1 MPNVNSLPGNISWG
15 ITVAVLYA
23 ALGILV
29 PAFSQRLGIES
40 TFWPSSGVALA
51 AVILF
56 GSHVWP
62 AIFAGACAALY
73 WNGHGLVSTVI
84 TATGLTLEPVIGL
97 WLIHRAKCFDS
108 DLKTT
113 AGYFGLVFLGAG
125 VAPLAAASLQVVGH
139 VVGDSMPVGQ
149 AASMFFKWWMKD
161 AVGVVMVAPLILV
174 WRRFPHEW
182 FTNGKSVGEL
192 VIILSLHF
200 LAGQIVFVSWFDD
213 VFGHINRGYWLYLFI
228 TWAAVR
234 LGTQGVMLF
243 VWLAAWQGLVGA
255 IGGVGFFGNDIARTQ
270 LSNYWFYNIIVAT
283 VGMSIATI
291 LEERRAAERQL
302 HLAASVFT
310 HAREGITITDANGT
324 IVDVNQ
330 TFTQLTGYLR
340 EEVIGKN
347 PRMLSSGRQSS
358 EFYKAMWRS
367 LLEKGHWY
375 GEVWNRR
382 KTGEVFAEMLT
393 IGAVRNSLGQ
403 VENYVALFT
412 DITLMKQ
419 HQDQLEH
426 VAHFDALTNLPNRVL
441 LADRL
446 QQAIVQCERRNKSI
460 AVAFIDLDEFK
471 SINDRFGHGV
481 GDELLIQLSRG
492 MKDALRDGDTLSRI
506 GGDEFVAVLVDLDSP
521 SDWEQVVNRLL
532 TAAAANVSVQGLE
545 LQVSASMGV
554 TVYPGDGGD
563 ADQLLRHADQAMYL
577 AKQAGRN
584 RYHIFDV
591 EHDSSMRGLHESLE
605 RIRLALAQREF
616 ILHYQPKVNMRSG
629 AVIGAEALIR
639 WQHPEKGLLAPAAFL
654 SIVEDHP
661 LAVDVGEWVIETAL
675 TQLELWRVAGLDL
688 PVSVNIGARQ
698 LQQGDFVQRLH
709 AILAKHPQVNPK
721 SLELEV
727 LETSALADMDQ
738 VSQVI
743 ENCAKIGVK
752 FALDDFGT
760 GYSSLTYLKRLHV
773 SLLKID
779 QSFVRDMLDDTDD
792 LAILQGVIGLAA
804 AFKRQVI
811 AEGVETVA
819 HGTLLLQLGCELAQ
833 GYGIARPMPADQLPD
848 WATAWQPDPAW
859 SELPWLGGDGPTN
872 GNSSI

>member
-760 GYSSLTYLKRLHV
+760 GYSSLTYLKALV
-773 SLLKID
+773 NK
-779 QSFVRDMLDDTDD
+779 
-792 LAILQGVIGLAA
+792 
-804 AFKRQVI
+804 
-811 AEGVETVA
+811 
-819 HGTLLLQLGCELAQ
+819 
-833 GYGIARPMPADQLPD
+833 
-848 WATAWQPDPAW
+848 
-859 SELPWLGGDGPTN
+859 
-872 GNSSI
+872 

>member
-1 MPNVNSLPGNISWG
+1 
-15 ITVAVLYA
+15 
-23 ALGILV
+23 
-29 PAFSQRLGIES
+29 
-40 TFWPSSGVALA
+40 
-51 AVILF
+51 
-56 GSHVWP
+56 
-62 AIFAGACAALY
+62 
-73 WNGHGLVSTVI
+73 
-84 TATGLTLEPVIGL
+84 
-97 WLIHRAKCFDS
+97 
-108 DLKTT
+108 
-113 AGYFGLVFLGAG
+113 
-125 VAPLAAASLQVVGH
+125 LAAASLQVVGH

>member
-1 MPNVNSLPGNISWG
+1 MPNFKTLPRKLYWG
-15 ITVAVLYA
+15 VTVAVLYA

-40 TFWPSSGVALA
+40 IFWPSSGVALA
-51 AVILF
+51 AVILL
-56 GSHVWP
+56 GSRVWP
-62 AIFAGACAALY
+62 SIFAGACAALY

-84 TATGLTLEPVIGL
+84 TATALTLEPVIGL

-125 VAPLAAASLQVVGH
+125 VAPLAAASLQAVGH
-139 VVGDSMPVGQ
+139 VVGASMPVGQ
-149 AASMFFKWWMKD
+149 AASMFFKWWMND
-161 AVGVVMVAPLILV
+161 AVGVVMVAPLILS

-182 FTNGKSVGEL
+182 FANGKSVGEL

-200 LAGQIVFVSWFDD
+200 LAGQIVFVSWFNDY
-213 VFGHINRGYWLYLFI
+213 FGHISRGYWLYLFI

-243 VWLAAWQGLVGA
+243 VWLAAWQGLAGA
-255 IGGVGFFGNDIARTQ
+255 IGGVGFFGNDIAKTQ
-270 LSNYWFYNIIVAT
+270 LSNFWFYNIIVAT

-291 LEERRAAERQL
+291 LEERHAAERQL

-310 HAREGITITDANGT
+310 HAREGITITDASGT

-330 TFTQLTGYLR
+330 TFTQLTGYER

-347 PRMLSSGRQSS
+347 PRMLSSGRHSS
-358 EFYKAMWRS
+358 EFYKAMWQS

-382 KTGEVFAEMLT
+382 KTGEVFVEMLT
-393 IGAVRNSLGQ
+393 IGAVKNSLGQ
-403 VENYVALFT
+403 VQNYVALFT

-419 HQDQLEH
+419 HQDQMEH

-446 QQAIVQCERRNKSI
+446 QQAIVQCERRNKLI

-471 SINDRFGHGV
+471 SINDRFGHAV
-481 GDELLIQLSRG
+481 GDELLIQLSRR
-492 MKDALRDGDTLSRI
+492 MKDALREGDTLSRI

-521 SDWEQVVNRLL
+521 SAWEQVANRLM
-532 TAAAANVSVQGLE
+532 TAAAANVSIQGLE
-545 LQVSASMGV
+545 LQVSASMGI

-584 RYHIFDV
+584 RFHIFDV
-591 EHDSSMRGLHESLE
+591 EQDSSMRGHHESLE
-605 RIRLALAQREF
+605 RIRVALAQREF
-616 ILHYQPKVNMRSG
+616 VLHYQPKVNMRSG
-629 AVIGAEALIR
+629 VVIGAEALIR

-654 SIVEDHP
+654 SVIEDHP
-661 LAVDVGEWVIETAL
+661 LAVEVGEWVIDTAL
-675 TQLELWRVAGLDL
+675 TQIERFHKAGLDL
-688 PVSVNIGARQ
+688 PISVNIGARQ
-698 LQQGDFVQRLH
+698 LQQSDFVQRLQ
-709 AILAKHPQVNPK
+709 AVLAKHPQVNPK
-721 SLELEV
+721 YLEHEV

-738 VSQVI
+738 VSQMI
-743 ENCAKIGVK
+743 EDCAKFGVK

-819 HGTLLLQLGCELAQ
+819 HGTLLLQLGCDLAQ
-833 GYGIARPMPADQLPD
+833 GYGIARPMPAEQFLD
-848 WATAWQPDPAW
+848 WAAAWQPDPVWAK
-859 SELPWLGGDGPTN
+859 LPSLGGDQPTN
-872 GNSSI
+872 GISSI